1 MEEATNVTV
10 LPSEPVTDAGL
21 KLAVTPAGRSVMLN
35 SIAPLNP
42 PVTLTVTLPVAV
54 APCSTLTAEAEML

>member
-1 MEEATNVTV
+1 MV

-21 KLAVTPAGRSVMLN
+21 KLAVTPAGRPVTLN
-35 SIAPLNP
+35 SIALLKP

-54 APCSTLTAEAEML
+54 APCSRLTAEAEML